1 MFNPDTTQLM
11 KMWGVDLDASMR
23 TLALTHRSWAFEHNT
38 GHNERLEFLGDS
50 VLGFIAAD
58 WLYEQFPED
67 TEGDM
72 SKIKAASV
80 SEKALASVAREL
92 DLGSYI
98 RLGVGEERTGGREK
112 DSILSDTVEALI
124 AATYLQYGI
133 DTTRAVVERHIVP
146 LIRTATTLGP
156 ALDWR
161 TAFEEQARAMDV
173 PNVEALRYEISAE
186 GPDHARVYTAQL
198 YLAQDFWGEGAGT
211 SQKAAKLAA
220 CEDAYRRLT
229 GELRGSSTDTD
240 E

>member
-1 MFNPDTTQLM
+1 MAAEEEIMFNPDTTQLM
-11 KMWGVDLDASMR
+11 KKWGVDLDASLR
-23 TLALTHRSWAFEHNT
+23 TLALTHRSWAFEHDT
-38 GHNERLEFLGDS
+38 KHNERLEFLGDS

-58 WLYEQFPED
+58 WIYEQFPED

-72 SKIKAASV
+72 SKVKSASV
-80 SEKALASVAREL
+80 SEKALASVARDL

-133 DTTRAVVERHIVP
+133 ETTRTVVERHIVP

-161 TAFEEQARAMDV
+161 TAFEEKARAMGLEHVD
-173 PNVEALRYEISAE
+173 ALRYEIRGE
-186 GPDHARVYTAQL
+186 GPDHARIYTAKL
-198 YLAQDFWGEGAGT
+198 YLADTFWGKGT
-211 SQKAAKLAA
+211 GSSQKVAKLAA

-229 GELRGSSTDTD
+229 GESR
-240 E
+240 